1 VSTGSDPAPS
11 RFRYWL
17 TGAAVV
23 AGIGIA
29 AFLIFLL
36 VVRTVYAWGFFG
48 AFLFVALVF
57 LVYGWFYDRRHKR
70 EEPDPDD
77 YSRRPTRV

>member
-1 VSTGSDPAPS
+1 VSTRSEPQPS

-23 AGIGIA
+23 VGIGIA
-29 AFLIFLL
+29 ALLIFLL
-36 VVRTVYAWGFFG
+36 VVHTVYAWGFFG
-48 AFLFVALVF
+48 AFLFVAVVF
-57 LVYGWFYDRRHKR
+57 LVYGWFYDRRHT

-77 YSRRPTRV
+77 YSRRPTRT